1 MNRRYVIGSKALL
14 LVLTLLLSGCSSIDE
29 DLSDCGSEYE
39 MEYKL
44 CLETDINTEL
54 QSQLDQ
60 QTDGQ
65 VADALY
71 NHLKNIFSDV
81 AYDIDLSFYDTGKEG
96 TLLQNKELEMG
107 TNERSYTIFL
117 PAHEYRHAAIANLAN
132 NHQVVKEGEKQSYT
146 LALHQEL
153 PDTVDSHES
162 GLFTGRADLDVKE
175 NENQS
180 FQVDL
185 YMANSAAA
193 MVIDRQ
199 GIEVKE
205 IKVFTTGFASGFN
218 VNDSTYTF
226 EKTSPIV
233 RTTSVDTGTDQL
245 CFCSVNFPSRDK
257 ADGDEALWEYRVYV
271 TLADGS
277 VTETILSVKEPLGAG
292 KLKVV
297 QCTLCADGSLTTS
310 NPSVGVS
317 VTLEWKEGGTYEPD
331 F

>member
-29 DLSDCGSEYE
+29 DLLDCGSEYE

-107 TNERSYTIFL
+107 SNERSYTLFL
-117 PAHEYRHAAIANLAN
+117 PVHEYRHAAIANLVD
-132 NHQVVKEGEKQSYT
+132 NHQVVKEGEEQSHT
-146 LALHQEL
+146 LALLQER

-162 GLFTGRADLDVKE
+162 GLFTGRADMDVKE
-175 NENQS
+175 NQNQS

-185 YMANSAAA
+185 YMANSAA
-193 MVIDRQ
+193 VLIIDQ
-199 GIEVKE
+199 CGIEVKD
-205 IKVFTTGFASGFN
+205 IKVFTTGFATGFN

-226 EKTSPIV
+226 AKTPPIV

-257 ADGDEALWEYRVYV
+257 ADGDEPLWQFIVYV

-277 VTETILSVKEPLGAG
+277 VTQSVLNISEPLKAG
-292 KLKVV
+292 DLKVV
-297 QCTLCADGSLTTS
+297 KAQLQEDGSLQPVS
-310 NPSVGVS
+310 AEVGVS
-317 VTLEWKEGGTYEPD
+317 VTLDWKQGGSYETD
-331 F
+331 I